1 MTMTTA
7 LQHERHDN
15 NVDARAAATTTSP
28 LPLTLTTTIART
40 RVDRRR
46 DHHDHVD
53 SI

>member
-7 LQHERHDN
+7 LQHERHNDD
-15 NVDARAAATTTSP
+15 VDARAAATTTSP
-28 LPLTLTTTIART
+28 LPLMLTTTIART
-40 RVDRRR
+40 HVDRHR